1 LRNYL
6 EGENG
11 NIKEDGT
18 EIDRHHTSKNG
29 R

>member
-6 EGENG
+6 KQENG
-11 NIKEDGT
+11 NIKEDAT
-18 EIDRHHTSKNG
+18 EIDRHQTSENG

>member
-6 EGENG
+6 TRENG
-11 NIKEDGT
+11 NILEDGE